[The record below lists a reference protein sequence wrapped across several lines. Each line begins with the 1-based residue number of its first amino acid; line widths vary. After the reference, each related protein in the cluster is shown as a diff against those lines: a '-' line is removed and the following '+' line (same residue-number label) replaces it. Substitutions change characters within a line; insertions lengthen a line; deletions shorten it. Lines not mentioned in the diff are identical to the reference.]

1 MYFTLHACTHRAR
14 RGVPT
19 PHGLQIYSHDPIT
32 CTAHWHIHAGKRG
45 APAPC
50 THSTEH
56 LCIHIEAPKGRASPP
71 HTKYP
76 APLYSHRGTKGAR
89 QPPANTVP
97 SVLYSHRGTK
107 GAHQPPPRHTVPS
120 TFVFTCE
127 HKGGAPALCG
137 TKGARQPR
145 AGGASTHVD

>member
-56 LCIHIEAPKGRASPP
+56 LCIHIGAPKGRASPP
-71 HTKYP
+71 QTQYPASCIHIEAQKGRTSPPPDTQYP
-76 APLYSHRGTKGAR
+76 APLYSHVSTKGAR
-89 QPPANTVP
+89 QPCAGQ
-97 SVLYSHRGTK
+97 RGRASPVREGRRLMWTK
-107 GAHQPPPRHTVPS
+107 RRLTMVVSWGWVS
-120 TFVFTCE
+120 TNVIIF
-127 HKGGAPALCG
+127 L
-137 TKGARQPR
+137 
-145 AGGASTHVD
+145 